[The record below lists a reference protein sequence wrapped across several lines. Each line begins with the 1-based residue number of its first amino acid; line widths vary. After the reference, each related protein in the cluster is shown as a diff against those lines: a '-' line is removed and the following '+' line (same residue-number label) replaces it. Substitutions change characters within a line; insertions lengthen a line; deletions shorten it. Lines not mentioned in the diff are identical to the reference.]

1 MNISPRTQNLV
12 WIVFLL
18 LYFAQK
24 YVADIKEDF
33 QLGYLLNVGIL
44 VMLTTVLPYYLTR
57 LGMYLVAGKTR
68 AVLALTLP
76 ITFSAL
82 GLSVFFF
89 VFIKPYVPD
98 LPLLTVLPRSLIPGI
113 IMTVILVPLWNN
125 PDRINLGTGADAQEN
140 DSSET

>member
-98 LPLLTVLPRSLIPGI
+98 LSLLTVLPRSLIPGI

>member
-1 MNISPRTQNLV
+1 MNISPKAQNIIWIIFLV
-12 WIVFLL
+12 

-44 VMLTTVLPYYLTR
+44 VILTAVIPYYLTR
-57 LGMYLVAGKTR
+57 LGMYLVTGKTR

-76 ITFSAL
+76 ITFSAM

-98 LPLLTVLPRSLIPGI
+98 LPLLSILPRSLIPGI
-113 IMTVILVPLWNN
+113 IMTIILVPLWIKPGSNAVTAAA
-125 PDRINLGTGADAQEN
+125 GEADE
-140 DSSET
+140 SIET